1 MLEGFREE
9 TSPMF
14 DRFTEQAR
22 KAIVLVKEETHH
34 LNHDYLG
41 TEHLLLG
48 LLSESEVVAA
58 RALGSV
64 NITLNE
70 VREQVEDIVRY
81 EERET
86 DTSVDQGPFNPR
98 SKKALESSL
107 RSRCGSGTATS
118 VQSIS
123 CLGSLMS
130 RTAPP
135 YAYSRT
141 SESAPKK
148 YAARLRDDRRPEDR
162 GETTRSSSS
171 RCGVRTTLA
180 C

>member
-1 MLEGFREE
+1 
-9 TSPMF
+9 MF

-22 KAIVLVKEETHH
+22 KAMVLVKEETRHF
-34 LNHDYLG
+34 NHDYIG

-48 LLSESEVVAA
+48 LLRENEDVAA
-58 RALGSV
+58 RALGSL
-64 NITLNE
+64 NITLNK
-70 VREQVEDIVRY
+70 VREQVEAIVGHG
-81 EERET
+81 EREK
-86 DTSVDQGPFNPR
+86 DAPVGQGSFNPR
-98 SKKALESSL
+98 SKRALESALRESL
-107 RSRCGSGTATS
+107 RLGHRPS

-123 CLGSLMS
+123 GLGSLMS
-130 RTAPP
+130 QIASP

-141 SESAPKK
+141 SESALKK

-171 RCGVRTTLA
+171 RFGVHTNLA

>member
-1 MLEGFREE
+1 MLEGYREE

-22 KAIVLVKEETHH
+22 KAMVLAKEETHH
-34 LNHDYLG
+34 FNHDYIG

-48 LLSESEVVAA
+48 LLRESEVVAA

-86 DTSVDQGPFNPR
+86 DASVGQGLFNPR
-98 SKKALESSL
+98 SKRALESPLRESL
-107 RSRCGSGTATS
+107 RLRHRHIGTKHILLGIADESDSVAVRILSNLGISTEEVRSKAT
-118 VQSIS
+118 
-123 CLGSLMS
+123 
-130 RTAPP
+130 R
-135 YAYSRT
+135 
-141 SESAPKK
+141 
-148 YAARLRDDRRPEDR
+148 
-162 GETTRSSSS
+162 
-171 RCGVRTTLA
+171 
-180 C
+180 